1 MKTNTLYFSAL
12 LLIFLTFT
20 AQTTT
25 MTAKQKATIDKR
37 VKTSG
42 YLKPKRLKY
51 HGYAYL
57 GDALKEKKELK
68 KMREYCNIIG
78 MVTSEDSLRNKY
90 AKDASEKEKIA
101 FLKKEGE
108 RIKFLKSL
116 GYEICWMSPLA
127 EFVRENDLPGFK
139 KELQR
144 IKKNM
149 PEMKILDMVYI
160 FDEPNFTKVTA
171 KQLDTFI
178 DAFKK
183 VFPNVKT
190 VFFYAIVHPSFL
202 ECPPPSKADILGIDP
217 YMFRGRYENTP
228 EEFEYFYQE
237 SLACALDWANRQDK
251 PFLLAGDCF
260 YSRDP
265 KGKKKTTPEAAQ
277 WYYQLALTQP
287 KCIGL
292 IWFYYGNVPIES
304 ENLKGFNFTESSK
317 KLQKTHQDIGKA
329 IFKKPTPLGLQWDW
343 ENFKPP
349 GEL

>member
-1 MKTNTLYFSAL
+1 
-12 LLIFLTFT
+12 
-20 AQTTT
+20 
-25 MTAKQKATIDKR
+25 MTAKQKATIDKQL
-37 VKTSG
+37 KTSG
-42 YLKPKRLKY
+42 YLKPNRLKY
-51 HGYAYL
+51 YGYAYL
-57 GDALKEKKELK
+57 GDALKEKKQLK
-68 KMREYCNIIG
+68 KMREYCNTIG
-78 MVTSEDSLRNKY
+78 MVTSENSLRNKY
-90 AKDASEKEKIA
+90 SKDSSEKDKIA

-116 GYEICWMSPLA
+116 DYEVCWMAPLA
-127 EFVRENDLPGFK
+127 EYVRTNDLSGFK
-139 KELQR
+139 KELQL
-144 IKKNM
+144 IKKHV
-149 PEMKILDMVYI
+149 PEMKILDMIYI

-190 VFFYAIVHPSFL
+190 LFFYAIVHPSFL
-202 ECPPPSKADILGIDP
+202 ATKPPSKADILGIDP
-217 YMFRGRYENTP
+217 YMFKGRYENTP

-251 PFLLAGDCF
+251 PFLIAGDCF

-292 IWFYYGNVPIES
+292 VWFYYGNTPIES
-304 ENLKGFNFTESSK
+304 ENLKGFNFSESSK
-317 KLQKTHQDIGKA
+317 KLQTVHRDIGKA

-343 ENFKPP
+343 DNFVPP
-349 GEL
+349 GNH

>member
-1 MKTNTLYFSAL
+1 MKQNIIFLSLVF
-12 LLIFLTFT
+12 LIFT
-20 AQTTT
+20 ACSTT
-25 MTAKQKATIDKR
+25 MTAKNNTSSNKR
-37 VKTSG
+37 LETSG
-42 YLKPKRLKY
+42 YLNPKRIKY

-68 KMREYCNIIG
+68 KMREYCNVIG
-78 MVTSEDSLRNKY
+78 MVTSEDTLRNKY
-90 AKDASEKEKIA
+90 AKDIDEKEKIA
-101 FLKKEGE
+101 FLKKENE

-116 GYEICWMSPLA
+116 DYEICWMSPLA
-127 EFVRENDLPGFK
+127 EFVRDNDLQGFK
-139 KELQR
+139 KELQL
-144 IKKNM
+144 IKKTV
-149 PEMKILDMVYI
+149 PEMKNLDMIYI

-171 KQLDTFI
+171 KQLDNFI

-183 VFPNVKT
+183 VFPKVKT
-190 VFFYAIVHPSFL
+190 VFFYAIVHPRFL

-228 EEFEYFYQE
+228 EEFEFFYRE

-265 KGKKKTTPEAAQ
+265 KGKKKTTHEAAQ
-277 WYYQLALTQP
+277 WYYQIALTQP

-304 ENLKGFNFTESSK
+304 ENLKGFNFKESSK
-317 KLQKTHQDIGKA
+317 KLKKTHRDIGKA
-329 IFKKPTPLGLQWDW
+329 ILKEATHLGLQWDW

-349 GEL
+349 GE

>member
-1 MKTNTLYFSAL
+1 MKIKTIIFSAL
-12 LLIFLTFT
+12 FLILLTFT

-25 MTAKQKATIDKR
+25 MTAKQKTTIDKR
-37 VKTSG
+37 LKTSG

-51 HGYAYL
+51 NGYAYL
-57 GDALKEKKELK
+57 GDVLKEKKELK

-78 MVTSEDSLRNKY
+78 MITSESSLRNKY
-90 AKDASEKEKIA
+90 SKDTDEKEKVA

-116 GYEICWMSPLA
+116 DYDVCWMCPFA
-127 EFVRENDLPGFK
+127 EFVKENDLSGFK
-139 KELQR
+139 KELQL
-144 IKKNM
+144 IKKVM
-149 PEMKILDMVYI
+149 PEMKILDMIYI
-160 FDEPNFTKVTA
+160 FDEPNFTDVTD
-171 KQLDTFI
+171 KQLDMFI

-190 VFFYAIVHPSFL
+190 LFFYAIVHPKFL
-202 ECPPPSKADILGIDP
+202 ETKAPSKADILGIDP
-217 YMFRGRYENTP
+217 YMFKGRYENTP

-260 YSRDP
+260 YSRNP
-265 KGKKKTTPEAAQ
+265 KGKKKTSPEAAQ

-292 IWFYYGNVPIES
+292 VWFYYGNVPIES

-317 KLQKTHQDIGKA
+317 KLQKTHHDIGKA
-329 IFKKPTPLGLQWDW
+329 IFKKPTPLGLQWDT
-343 ENFKPP
+343 FGPA
-349 GEL
+349 GE